1 MSITAEQIETWK
13 KEYGSI
19 YKITVAD
26 TDYVFKTLGRDDY
39 INISLKQAA
48 NIGGFDHEYETVS
61 ACLISDYNPEDLK
74 RKAGV
79 CTIIYEKIMNRSGFQ
94 DVEAEEL

>member
-1 MSITAEQIETWK
+1 MSITPEQIERWK

-26 TDYVFKTLGRDDY
+26 TDFVFKTLGRDDY
-39 INISLKQAA
+39 INISLKQAT
-48 NIGGFDHEYETVS
+48 NISSFDHEFETVS
-61 ACLISDYNPEDLK
+61 ACLISEYDPEVLK
-74 RKAGV
+74 RRAGV
-79 CTIIYEKIMNRSGFQ
+79 CTIIYDKIMSKSGFQ